1 MPYCRCR
8 LRHCGFPNTSVALRV
23 ARRLVVPMRRSGGQ
37 SQHSETLALQSS
49 DQFGPLLEWIAA
61 NLSRPLT
68 TETLAEWVGMTPRS
82 FHRHFLA
89 RTGATPAEAVER
101 LRLDRARLL
110 IEVARLP
117 LGVVAEQAGFGSL
130 ERLRRAF
137 KRRFGVTTRDYD
149 KRVFSLK
156 VEGRPLVI

>member
-1 MPYCRCR
+1 
-8 LRHCGFPNTSVALRV
+8 
-23 ARRLVVPMRRSGGQ
+23 
-37 SQHSETLALQSS
+37 
-49 DQFGPLLEWIAA
+49 
-61 NLSRPLT
+61 
-68 TETLAEWVGMTPRS
+68 MTPRS

-89 RTGATPAEAVER
+89 RTGATLAEAVER

-117 LGVVAEQAGFGSL
+117 LGVVADQASFGSL

-149 KRVFSLK
+149 KRVFRL
-156 VEGRPLVI
+156 II